1 MENFETKA
9 KTISEIKIAKV
20 ELQKALFNLI
30 HAFEKENEVWV
41 EYIGLQELC
50 YAGRELPETSGVSIS
65 FKI

>member
-1 MENFETKA
+1 MNNFEQKG
-9 KTISEIKIAKV
+9 KTIQEIKTAKV

-41 EYIGLQELC
+41 EYINLQELW
-50 YAGRELPETSGVSIS
+50 YAGRELPETSDVSIS